1 MPGDTGIDVLRAIM
15 TNHPGT
21 AVIMLTVTADP
32 ETVIQTMKMG
42 AYDYLIKPVNLTELP
57 RRVRRA
63 LDLRSYHLKDEAY
76 RAGLEKTVSQQDE
89 QLHASQVHALQSL
102 ALALE
107 AKDPYTHGHS
117 QRVAN
122 LAIAV
127 AAELGLPAEVR
138 EKLKFAALV
147 HDIGKIGIREAVI
160 NKEKGLTEEEFE
172 HITTHAALGEKILA
186 PVIDDTDILNM
197 VRHHHE
203 RYDGTGYPDGLAGEK
218 IIYGA
223 RILAVADTYDAMTSD
238 RPYRIAVSHE
248 IAARELARQA
258 GIQLDPDIV
267 AAFLARFEKTQF
279 HDEAEIQ
286 PA

>member
-1 MPGDTGIDVLRAIM
+1 MPGDSGIDVLRDIM
-15 TNHPGT
+15 TNHPST

-32 ETVIQTMKMG
+32 ETAIQTMKMG
-42 AYDYLIKPVNLTELP
+42 ACDYLIKPVNLTELP

-63 LDLRSYHLKDEAY
+63 LDLRSFHLKDEAY
-76 RAGLEKTVSQQDE
+76 RAGLEKTVSRQDE
-89 QLHASQVHALQSL
+89 QLHASQVHALQAL

-122 LAIAV
+122 LAVAV
-127 AAELGLPAEVR
+127 AEEIGLSAEDQ

-160 NKEKGLTEEEFE
+160 NKEKGLTEEEFQ

-186 PVIDDTDILNM
+186 PVIDDTEILNM

-203 RYDGTGYPDGLAGEK
+203 RYDGTGYPDGLAGDK

-267 AAFLARFEKTQF
+267 AAFLSCFENTQRC
-279 HDEAEIQ
+279 DEAEIQ
-286 PA
+286 VA